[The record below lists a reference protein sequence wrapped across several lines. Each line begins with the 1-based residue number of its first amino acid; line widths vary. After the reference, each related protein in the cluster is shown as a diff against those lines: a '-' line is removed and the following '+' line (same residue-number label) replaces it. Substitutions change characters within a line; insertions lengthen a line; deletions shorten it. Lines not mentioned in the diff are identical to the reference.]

1 MDKQLDLFTNYEKEQ
16 REYKKAALQLIQAAS
31 RGHSIRMRD
40 VVVRQQA
47 ARPGRII
54 HEKIQSKKELER
66 DERYDDE

>member
-31 RGHSIRMRD
+31 RDHGIRMRD
-40 VVVRQQA
+40 VVVKQHA
-47 ARPGRII
+47 ARPVAI

>member
-1 MDKQLDLFTNYEKEQ
+1 MNKQLDLFTNYEKEQ

-31 RGHSIRMRD
+31 RGHSIKMRD

-47 ARPGRII
+47 ARPRAI

>member
-31 RGHSIRMRD
+31 RGHSARMRD

-47 ARPGRII
+47 ARPARII